1 MEQELVSR
9 VWQIHGLFGKVTP
22 GLLIKNNDRIQF
34 VTEEGIQF
42 DELITALKNIKWPF
56 LRMGLGFD
64 ARVNGKKYQFSFAKP
79 NPTAPELDDELLD
92 QVIRFTDVGRIG
104 EAVKSFKNLK
114 EDKATTKK
122 WKEILIGE

>member
-1 MEQELVSR
+1 MEQKLVSR
-9 VWQIHGLFGKVTP
+9 VWQIHGLFGKVNA

-34 VTEEGIQF
+34 IIEEGIQF
-42 DELITALKNIKWPF
+42 DEQIASLKSIKWPF

-92 QVIRFTDVGRIG
+92 QLIRFTDIGRIG

-114 EDKATTKK
+114 ADKATTKK
-122 WKEILIGE
+122 WKEILKG